1 MKSFLKY
8 LLASFIGT
16 FIALFLVVIFAI
28 SSFMG
33 SMMNSFSN
41 EMKETKKVK
50 VKENSILE
58 INFNEEVTDKPI
70 TNPFD
75 FSGLDFSSFDKE
87 YVTLKSYLDHIKKA
101 KNDPKIKG
109 IYLNFKGFSLSLSKA
124 EEIRNALLDFK
135 RSGKFIIAD
144 ADMYTQYQYYIAT
157 VADKIYL
164 TPEGAL
170 LFQGMNAQIM
180 FYKRLLEKLDVKPEV
195 IRHGKFKS
203 AVEPFIL
210 DSMSNANYLQT
221 KVYVS
226 SLWNHILEGIAATR
240 NIPVDSLNKYADLL
254 LIDSDS
260 AALKYGFVDGLK
272 YKDQVLAE
280 LKKMMNV
287 KKDDD
292 LNFVTMSKYANT
304 PIFQPI
310 TKNKIAIVYAVGEIA
325 EGEGK
330 KDDKI
335 YPYRLVK
342 EIEKA
347 RKDKDVKAIVLRV
360 NSPGGSALSAEIIWR
375 ELKLAQK
382 EKPLIISMGDLAASG
397 GYYISTAGD
406 YIVADPTTI
415 TGSIGVFGLL
425 WNAKGLLNDKVGI
438 NVDGYKTNKYADLGS
453 FYRPLTDY
461 ERQKMQNLVEK
472 TYHTFLRRVADG
484 RNMSIADVDSIGQ
497 GRVWSGINAK
507 EIGLVDE
514 FGGLDKA
521 IKIAADRARV
531 KKYKIVE
538 YPKKKEFWE
547 MLLESLQGGDVV
559 KSMLSAYLPEKIK
572 EQKAVIEFIKS
583 NKGVMALM
591 PYSIVF
597 N

>member
-16 FIALFLVVIFAI
+16 FIALFIVFMVMIGSLV
-28 SSFMG
+28 G
-33 SMMNSFSN
+33 SMMNSFS
-41 EMKETKKVK
+41 EGMKDTKQVK

-58 INFNEEVTDKPI
+58 INFNENVTDKPV
-70 TNPFD
+70 TNPFEFSGFD
-75 FSGLDFSSFDKE
+75 FSNINKK
-87 YVTLKSYLDHIKKA
+87 YITLKTYLDHIKKA
-101 KNDPKIKG
+101 KTDPKIKG
-109 IYLNFKGFSLSLSKA
+109 IYLNFESFNLSLSKA
-124 EEIRNALLDFK
+124 EEIRDALLNFK
-135 RSGKFIIAD
+135 KSGKFIIARG
-144 ADMYTQYQYYIAT
+144 DMFTQYQYYVAT

-180 FYKRLLEKLDVKPEV
+180 FYKKLLEKLDVKPEV

-260 AALKYGFVDGLK
+260 AALRYGFVDGLK
-272 YKDQVLAE
+272 YEDEVLAE
-280 LKKMMNV
+280 LKKMMEV
-287 KKDDD
+287 KDEDD
-292 LNFVTMSKYANT
+292 LNFVAMSKYAKT
-304 PIFQPI
+304 PVMQPI
-310 TKNKIAIVYAVGEIA
+310 TSNKIAVVYAVGEIA
-325 EGEGK
+325 SGNGN
-330 KDDKI
+330 DNNKI
-335 YPYRLVK
+335 YPQRLVK
-342 EIEKA
+342 EIRKA

-382 EKPLIISMGDLAASG
+382 AKPLIISMGDLAASG
-397 GYYISTAGD
+397 GYYISSAGD

-425 WNAKGLLNDKVGI
+425 WNAKGLLNNKIGI
-438 NVDGYKTNKYADLGS
+438 NVNGYKTNKYADLGS
-453 FYRPLTDY
+453 FYRPLTTY

-472 TYHTFLRRVADG
+472 TYRTFLKRVADG
-484 RNMSIADVDSIGQ
+484 RSMTMADVDSIGQ
-497 GRVWSGINAK
+497 GRVWSGLNAK

-514 FGGLDKA
+514 FGGLEKA
-521 IKIAADRARV
+521 IKIAADRARI
-531 KKYKIVE
+531 KKYKVVE
-538 YPKKKEFWE
+538 YPKKKEFME
-547 MLLESLQGGDVV
+547 LLMESLKDDMV
-559 KSMLSAYLPEKIK
+559 KTLVNTYLPESVK
-572 EQKAVIEFIKS
+572 EEKELLEFIRD

-591 PYSIVF
+591 PYSIIF